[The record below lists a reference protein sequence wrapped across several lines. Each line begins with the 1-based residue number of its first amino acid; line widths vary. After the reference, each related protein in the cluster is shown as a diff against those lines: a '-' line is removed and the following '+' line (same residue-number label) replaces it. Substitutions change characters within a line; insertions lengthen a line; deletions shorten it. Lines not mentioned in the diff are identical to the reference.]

1 MTELNGAWYDKNGK
15 RAFANGGSAGFTGL
29 AMLHGK
35 PGDEET
41 ILNGSQSKAL
51 YSWVKSIT
59 NPNGTPNKL
68 GGSNGSTQI
77 FNIETINL
85 PSVKNGND
93 FIKDLQLKTM
103 NR

>member
-1 MTELNGAWYDKNGK
+1 
-15 RAFANGGSAGFTGL
+15 
-29 AMLHGK
+29 
-35 PGDEET
+35 
-41 ILNGSQSKAL
+41 L